1 MPSAAD
7 ESAQLAEI
15 RRLTDLYAVGMDTG
29 ALDVFPRLFVPDGAL
44 IVRAPGRE
52 KPLGT
57 FQGPGPDGIGLI
69 AKLLRELYRATL
81 HNITTHVASI
91 DGDRATGTTYCLA
104 YHMADGD
111 GDGDGGTLETLGVRY
126 EEQLIRTEEG
136 WRFTVR
142 DATRLWS
149 QITPTPFQPLLIDR
163 AAARARSAS

>member
-1 MPSAAD
+1 MTSPAED
-7 ESAQLAEI
+7 ESDQLAEI
-15 RRLTDLYAVGMDTG
+15 RRLTDLYALGMDTG
-29 ALDVFPRLFVPDGAL
+29 DLDVFPRLFVPDGSL

-57 FQGPGPDGIGLI
+57 FHGPGPDGIGLI

-81 HNITTHVASI
+81 HNITTHEASI

-104 YHMADGD
+104 YHMTN
-111 GDGDGGTLETLGVRY
+111 GDGDGGTLETLGVKY
-126 EEQLIRTEEG
+126 EEQFIRTEAG

-149 QITPTPFQPLLIDR
+149 QITPTPVEPLLIDR
-163 AAARARSAS
+163 AAARARGAS